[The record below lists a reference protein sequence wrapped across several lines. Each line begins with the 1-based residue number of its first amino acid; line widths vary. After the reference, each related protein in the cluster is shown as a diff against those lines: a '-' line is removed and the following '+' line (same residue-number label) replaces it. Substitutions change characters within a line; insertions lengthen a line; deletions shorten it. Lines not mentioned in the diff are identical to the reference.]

1 MNPKINLGSSWL
13 ASTPAAATTPVRNS
27 AVRTSSAR
35 TSSARTSS
43 AQIGSAAVRPRPV
56 VMPSLVMPSVVLGRP
71 AMSASAVPTVYFS
84 GVDTYLGQARA
95 FVPAGM
101 DVRSTKIVVS
111 ADHRGF
117 DAINSKFST
126 RLGPRSC
133 SPPV

>member
-1 MNPKINLGSSWL
+1 MNPKINFGSSWL

-27 AVRTSSAR
+27 AVRTIF
-35 TSSARTSS
+35 ARTSS

-71 AMSASAVPTVYFS
+71 AMSANAVPTVYFS